1 MTKRKHLGFLA
12 IIFVMIM
19 MMAMPA
25 FAAKK
30 KTVKMKAN
38 KKYTTFTYSGRYE
51 GEKYIY
57 HKFKIKETG
66 ILRITGYEL
75 TKKDKKR
82 GFSIMLCNKDKKRL
96 DLNKTNYINFN
107 KGTIKYYVLSKGTY
121 YIRVQGTGMKKK
133 SRYLMEAKLTSLE
146 SLLTQS
152 SPNKRTAVK
161 LTSGTP
167 SFVVVPASAGTNY
180 SRWVY
185 FYTDGKDPISITLI
199 PQPSKSNQGSFR
211 AKLYG
216 PAYKKEGQ
224 DDTYKLL
231 TISKGGDR
239 YKLSTQIT
247 SRRGGVT
254 TTRTA
259 GLKKGYYYLEIS
271 RDTNSTENQ
280 QYANGYVKILLK
292 D

>member
-1 MTKRKHLGFLA
+1 MLTA
-12 IIFVMIM
+12 VP
-19 MMAMPA
+19 AM
-25 FAAKK
+25 AAKK

-57 HKFKIKETG
+57 HKFKVKGTG
-66 ILRITGYEL
+66 YLRITGYEL
-75 TKKDKKR
+75 TAKDKKR
-82 GFSIMLCNKDKKRL
+82 GLTIMLCNKEKKQL

-121 YIRVQGTGMKKK
+121 YFRLQGSAMKKK
-133 SRYLMEAKLTSLE
+133 SRYVMEAKFTSLE
-146 SLLTQS
+146 SVLGQS

-161 LTSGTP
+161 LKDGTP
-167 SFVVVPASAGTNY
+167 SFIVVPVNATSQY

-185 FYTDGKDPISITLI
+185 FYTDGKDPITLTLI
-199 PQPSKSNQGSFR
+199 PQPSKSTQGSFR

-216 PAYKKEGQ
+216 PAYKKAGQ
-224 DDTYKLL
+224 EETGKLL
-231 TISKGGDR
+231 SISKGGDR
-239 YKLSTQIT
+239 YKLSTKIT

-271 RDTNSTENQ
+271 RDTNSNENQ
-280 QYANGYVKILLK
+280 QYANGYVKILLEE
-292 D
+292 